1 MSVDQPTPV
10 DAVVPT
16 TANDDVWVI
25 VPTYNE
31 APVVRGVVES
41 LGDAFPNVVGVDDGS
56 TDGSMGELLAGGAR
70 LVRHPINL
78 GAGAAYQTGIEFA
91 LRDPGAEL
99 FVTFDADGQH
109 RVEDAVAMVEY
120 LRTVET
126 EVLIGSR
133 FLGSAEGM
141 TRSRRALLRAA
152 TVFERVT
159 SGVALTDAHQ
169 GLRVFR
175 RSFAEVLEL
184 KSHDMAWASEFLTRI
199 SEHDTTYEEFPVTV
213 TYSDYSRSKGQRS
226 INSVNIGVDILINR
240 VLGGHR

>member
-1 MSVDQPTPV
+1 MSVDQPA
-10 DAVVPT
+10 AVGEIVPT

-31 APVVRGVVES
+31 APMVRSVVEA
-41 LGDAFPNVVGVDDGS
+41 LREVFPNVVGVDDGS
-56 TDGSMGELLAGGAR
+56 TDGSSAELLAGGAR

-78 GAGAAYQTGIEFA
+78 GAGAAYQTGIDFA

-109 RVEDAVAMVEY
+109 RVDDAVAMVEH
-120 LRTVET
+120 LRTVDT

-199 SEHDTTYEEFPVTV
+199 SEHHTTYEEFPVVV

-226 INSVNIGVDILINR
+226 INSVNIGVDIIINR
-240 VLGGHR
+240 ILGGHR